1 MDDYQM
7 DDDQMDEDQMDCN
20 QMDDYQMDDDQMD
33 GDQMDS
39 NQMDDDQ
46 IDGDQMDGDQM
57 DGDQMDGDQ
66 MDDSIVELK
75 RRVEGR
81 DFVGPLPVENW
92 PQGHFGHG
100 GGEVDGPPSP
110 GGRLGGR
117 EGEGAVVG
125 ESLVGEVCL
134 GPGGEL
140 KFRNKKL

>member
-1 MDDYQM
+1 MDGGQM
-7 DDDQMDEDQMDCN
+7 DDDQMDCNQMDDD

-46 IDGDQMDGDQM
+46 
-57 DGDQMDGDQ
+57 MDGDQ

-75 RRVEGR
+75 RRVESG
-81 DFVGPLPVENW
+81 DFIGPLPVENW
-92 PQGHFGHG
+92 PQGHFGPG

-125 ESLVGEVCL
+125 ESLVGETCL
-134 GPGGEL
+134 GPGGE
-140 KFRNKKL
+140 F